1 MDGGKGI
8 IVICQVIIFLD
19 LIREKFCLQVLLFQN
34 LVHQLDDQ
42 LVG

>member
-19 LIREKFCLQVLLFQN
+19 LIREKFCPQVLLFQN